1 MRILHTAD
9 WHLGRSLC
17 GRSFH
22 DEQEWFFL
30 GPFLDLVRDA
40 RPDLL
45 VIAGDIYDRAV
56 PPGDSVAL
64 LGEILHRL
72 VRDLGVQ
79 VVLIA
84 GNHDDQRRLA
94 FAAPLLRDAG
104 LFIADS
110 PVGAA
115 ITFADAHGPV
125 HVLAADYGHPALI
138 AQLRG
143 DGEGTIDHEA
153 AFAGVM
159 LDMKGRF
166 PRGERSIVVAHAFVQ
181 GGLTSD
187 SERLLSVG
195 ASGAVSAAHLDGFDY
210 VALGHLHRP
219 QSLAGGRIRY
229 SGSPLPYS
237 FSEAGQVK
245 SMALVELDA
254 AGPAR
259 VREISLPI
267 RSPLRIVRGTLDEML
282 ELLPSMPDDWLQVV
296 LTDRPF
302 DAIARLRECH
312 PMVLDLRFD
321 APSAGGV
328 GWTPAVRAGSGDP
341 LDALAAFWRA
351 VRSDPLAPEALPD
364 LRAAIQA
371 AIDEDA

>member
-17 GRSFH
+17 GQSFH

-56 PPGDSVAL
+56 PPGDSVEL
-64 LGEILHRL
+64 LGEILHLL

-94 FAAPLLRDAG
+94 FAAPLLREAG
-104 LFIADS
+104 LFIANS

-115 ITFADAHGPV
+115 IKFADPHGPI
-125 HVLAADYGHPALI
+125 HILAADYGHPALV
-138 AQLRG
+138 ATLLA
-143 DGEGTIDHEA
+143 DEPPATDHEA

-159 LDMKGRF
+159 RNLRSQF
-166 PRGERSIVVAHAFVQ
+166 PAGERSVVVAHAFVQ
-181 GGLTSD
+181 GGLTTD

-219 QSLAGGRIRY
+219 QSFAGGRIRY

-237 FSEAGQVK
+237 FSEAGQAK
-245 SMALVELDA
+245 SITLIELGA

-259 VREISLPI
+259 IREIPLPTQH
-267 RSPLRIVRGTLDEML
+267 RLAVVRGTLDEVL
-282 ELLPSMPDDWLQVV
+282 QLLAGAKDAWLQVV

-302 DAIARLRECH
+302 DAIARLRERH
-312 PMVLDLRFD
+312 PMVLDLRFE
-321 APSAGGV
+321 APALGGIAANHTARAATADPLEAV
-328 GWTPAVRAGSGDP
+328 AAFWQAVRATP
-341 LDALAAFWRA
+341 L
-351 VRSDPLAPEALPD
+351 PPEALPE
-364 LRAAIQA
+364 LRVAVQA